1 MSDDVTGRKFS
12 KEEQDALRQRV
23 LEIKNGKDLRWKD
36 IAAESGVP
44 VGTMSAWAGGTYQAD
59 GSQIAEKVERWF
71 ASQER
76 RQAVRAVA
84 PDLGFVMTPS
94 ASDFM
99 ALLARAQHLPDISLL
114 TGSPGLGKTQ
124 AICEYKRRNPN
135 VFKIT
140 AEPALNSVP
149 ALLTALAT
157 ELRVNEAGRQDR
169 IARMIKQRLL
179 GTRALII
186 VDEVQHLSTEML
198 DQLRTFHDQSLIGIA
213 LVGNQAVIGKLEGG
227 RRSSEY
233 AQLYS
238 RVGIRLHRRDALKAD
253 VEALLDAWSVEEPDV
268 RKALHAVARQGGALR
283 TCNKTFLLA
292 EMLAKHEQRPMT
304 VQDVKV
310 AYAQISDQ
318 RMPMKDTA

>member
-1 MSDDVTGRKFS
+1 MSDDVTGRKYS
-12 KEEQDALRQRV
+12 EEEQASLRAR
-23 LEIKNGKDLRWKD
+23 LLDIKDRERLTWQD
-36 IAAESGVP
+36 IAGEAGAKA
-44 VGTMSAWAGGTYQAD
+44 GTLTPWAGGTYQAD
-59 GSQIAEKVERWF
+59 GSGIAERVDRWL
-71 ASQER
+71 SSREK
-76 RQAVRAVA
+76 RATIRAAA

-94 ASDFM
+94 AADFM
-99 ALLARAQHLPDISLL
+99 SLLARAQHLPDISLL
-114 TGSPGLGKTQ
+114 TGAPGLGKTQ
-124 AICEYKRRNPN
+124 AVCEYKRRNPN

-149 ALLTALAT
+149 ALLGALAH
-157 ELRVNEAGRQDR
+157 ELRVTEMGRQDR
-169 IARMIKQRLL
+169 IARMIRQRLL

-198 DQLRTFHDQSLIGIA
+198 DQLRVFHDQSNIGIA

-238 RVGIRLHRRDALKAD
+238 RVGMRLHRRDARKAD

-268 RKALHAVARQGGALR
+268 RKALRAVAMQGGALR
-283 TCNKTFLLA
+283 TCHKTFLLA
-292 EMLAKHEQRPMT
+292 QMVATHEGRAITAKD
-304 VQDVKV
+304 VQL

-318 RMPMKDTA
+318 RVPQREVA